1 MALLSRSKLIPRAAR
16 NRGNCRKCFTTLADR
31 FYNEEQK
38 ELNKTTLKIVEA
50 EINPYADQVR

>member
-1 MALLSRSKLIPRAAR
+1 MAMLSRSNLIPRAALKS
-16 NRGNCRKCFTTLADR
+16 GNCRKCFTTLADR